1 MYPST
6 FEYRR
11 ANSVSEAISMMQQ
24 LGEEAK
30 ILSGGHSLIPTM
42 KLRLA
47 SPETLIDIG
56 GLSELKN
63 IQDKGD
69 HIAIGSGVTHWML
82 ESSELIS
89 SKATALSQAAAAIGD
104 DSRRARAGAAGGDPA
119 QVRGDAARRLRCA
132 PCRLSSIR
140 GGASAVRPLRC

>member
-11 ANSVSEAISMMQQ
+11 ANSVSEAISLMQQ

-47 SPETLIDIG
+47 SPGTLIDIG

-63 IQDKGD
+63 IQ
-69 HIAIGSGVTHWML
+69 
-82 ESSELIS
+82 
-89 SKATALSQAAAAIGD
+89 
-104 DSRRARAGAAGGDPA
+104 
-119 QVRGDAARRLRCA
+119 LRYSY
-132 PCRLSSIR
+132 LH
-140 GGASAVRPLRC
+140 